1 VLGRLQ
7 PGCDVALARLPAI
20 EIRSRHH
27 RLRVA
32 LDGES
37 VMLRP
42 PLRYLIRPHAL
53 RVIVPAIDV

>member
-1 VLGRLQ
+1 
-7 PGCDVALARLPAI
+7 LARLPAI